1 MRKLLLVF
9 LLLCLCS
16 STFAQQKQVITGRVT
31 DENGAPL
38 EFISIREKGSNAGTL
53 TDKNG
58 YYSLKLRNNNAVL
71 LFSGIGFSDKEVS
84 VSGTTVDV
92 SLSINAVSL
101 SGIAMVGTRSIKRS
115 ATETPV
121 PVDIIPVA
129 RVMNQQG
136 YVEINSILHYLAPSF
151 NANRQSGSD
160 GADHIDPAT
169 LRGLGPDQTLVL
181 VNGKRWHQSSLVNI
195 YGTRGRGN
203 SGTDLNAI
211 PAASIERIEILRD
224 GASAQYGSDAIAGV
238 VNIILRSNTQ
248 ELTLNGTAGTF
259 MTGYGRTFLD
269 GTLMPNQTDGFQ
281 YNFNANY
288 GFKLTDNGFF
298 NVTGDVLHKNK
309 TYRPNNDELFPGSNY
324 RQKFG
329 DGSLTNYSLYYNN
342 VINLGNRTEF
352 YSFGGFNQRNGDAY
366 AFTREAGSER
376 NVTAIYPNGFD
387 PRIKSDITDL
397 SFSAGVRTKLGV
409 WNADF
414 NGITGSNRFEYGV
427 HNTLNASLEA
437 ASPTSFD
444 AGGFKLIQNT
454 ISANFSRAFAK
465 VASGLNL
472 AMGTEIR
479 MEQYRIF
486 AGEPGSYKQYGPVV
500 FAIDG
505 TDTTFRPGGSQGFP
519 GFQPK
524 DIAKETRNNIGGY
537 IDAELDITKSWMIAA
552 AIRMEH
558 YSDFGWSDNYKLA
571 TRIKASDHVNLRG
584 SWSTGFRAPSLPQ
597 IHFSSTY
604 TNVVAGQIFENVIA
618 PNTSELA
625 KAVGIPELKQETSNN
640 FTAGFVARIGKHINL
655 TVDGYWVK
663 VKNRIVL
670 TGLFDNTDDKIG
682 TILQNMNVGA
692 AQFFTNAVDTR
703 TSGVDIIGTYNS
715 PLGNGKLGVT
725 LAANINNME
734 IEAVKTTALLTGKE
748 NTYFGARD
756 RAFLLA
762 SAPDYKVGLSI
773 DYSINKFTVLLRNTL
788 FSDIELVNFADEIDF
803 YKKKVTT
810 DLVLGFKAA
819 DGINISIGG
828 NNILD
833 AYPSVQDPGLTES
846 GGMWDAVQMGFSGAF
861 FFAKIG
867 WKIGIRK

>member
-1 MRKLLLVF
+1 MRKLLFVF
-9 LLLCLCS
+9 LSLVLCTAAL
-16 STFAQQKQVITGRVT
+16 AQQQVVTGRVT
-31 DENGAPL
+31 DENGVGL
-38 EFISIREKGSNAGTL
+38 EYISVREKGTRSGAL

-58 YYSLKLRNNNAVL
+58 YYSLKVSNNATLV
-71 LFSGIGFSDKEVS
+71 FTGIGFSDKEV
-84 VSGTTVDV
+84 VVDGKTVDV
-92 SLSINAVSL
+92 SLSTNTL
-101 SGIAMVGTRSIKRS
+101 TLGGIEMVGTRSLKRS
-115 ATETPV
+115 STETPV
-121 PVDIIPVA
+121 PVDIIPVSKLI
-129 RVMNQQG
+129 NQQG
-136 YVEINSILHYLAPSF
+136 YVELNSILHYLAPSF

-203 SGTDLNAI
+203 SGTDMNAI

-238 VNIILRSNTQ
+238 VNIILKSSVQ
-248 ELTLNGTAGTF
+248 ELTLNGTAGQF

-269 GTLMPNQTDGFQ
+269 GTLMPKQSDGFQ

-298 NVTGDVLHKNK
+298 NITGDILHKNK
-309 TYRPNNDELFPGSNY
+309 TYRPNNDGLFPGSNY
-324 RQKFG
+324 RNKFG
-329 DGSLTNYSLYYNN
+329 DGSYTNYGVYYNN
-342 VINLGNRTEF
+342 VINLGNQTEF
-352 YSFGGFNQRNGDAY
+352 YSFGGINQRNGDAY
-366 AFTREAGSER
+366 AFTRDAGSER

-387 PRIKSDITDL
+387 PRIQSDITDL
-397 SFSAGVRTKLGV
+397 SFAVGVRTKFGA
-409 WNADF
+409 WKADF
-414 NGITGSNRFEYGV
+414 AGITGSNRFEYDV

-437 ASPTSFD
+437 ASPTEFE
-444 AGGFKLIQNT
+444 AGGFKLSQST
-454 ISANFSRAFAK
+454 LSANFSRSFAK

-472 AMGTEIR
+472 AMGTEFR
-479 MEQYRIF
+479 TEQYRIF
-486 AGEPGSYKQYGPVV
+486 AGEVGSYKQYGPVV

-524 DIAKETRNNIGGY
+524 DITKESRSNIGAY
-537 IDAELDITKSWMIAA
+537 VDAELDASPSFMIAA
-552 AIRMEH
+552 AIRAEN
-558 YSDFGWSDNYKLA
+558 YSDFGWTVNYKLA
-571 TRIKASDHVNLRG
+571 SRVKVSPQVNLRG
-584 SWSTGFRAPSLPQ
+584 SWSTGFRAPTLPQ

-640 FTAGFVARIGKHINL
+640 FTAGFVARIGRRINL
-655 TVDGYWVK
+655 TVDGYWVR

-682 TILQNMNVGA
+682 HILQGLNVGA

-703 TSGVDIIGTYNS
+703 TSGVDIIATYNT
-715 PLGNGKLGVT
+715 PLGKGRLNAT
-725 LAANINNME
+725 MAANINDME
-734 IEAVKTTALLTGKE
+734 IDAVKTTKLLTGKE
-748 NTYFGARD
+748 NTYFGPRD

-762 SAPDYKVGLSI
+762 SAPDYKVGLSV
-773 DYSINKFTVLLRNTL
+773 DYSVNKFSVLLRNTL

-803 YKKKVTT
+803 YKKKITT
-810 DLVLGFKAA
+810 DLVFTYRATEGVT
-819 DGINISIGG
+819 ISLGG

-867 WKIGIRK
+867 WKIGMKK